1 MTLRAKLFEKT
12 AVYKARV
19 QSGNRIV
26 IPDIEME
33 LLGLSPGDNVRVRLF
48 KVTDTRVLSRDKIS
62 FLATIQQGSRFA
74 VPKDERNV
82 YDIGPGDAFQ
92 VIVRPVDRS

>member
-1 MTLRAKLFEKT
+1 MTLRAKLFENT

-33 LLGLSPGDNVRVRLF
+33 LLDMNPGDSVRVRLF
-48 KVTDTRVLSRDKIS
+48 KVADTKVLSRDRIS
-62 FLATIQQGSRFA
+62 FLSSIQQSNRFTI
-74 VPKDERNV
+74 PKDERNV